1 MDFSHINLKG
11 KTAIVTG
18 GSKGIGYGMAL
29 GLATVG
35 ANVVIVSRN
44 IEEGRAAAKDCEA
57 KGVKAH
63 AISCDVTNSA
73 AVASM
78 VAEAAKTFGQIDIL
92 INNAGM
98 NIRKPLVDVLD
109 SDWDTVINTN
119 LKGVFLVG
127 REVTKQMIAQGK
139 GGKIVNVA
147 SVGGAI
153 GIPNLTSYC
162 ATKGGVVQM
171 TKVWALELVE
181 HKIFVNAVCPAYI
194 KTPMTEGW
202 LTDKA
207 RLDWILGMTP
217 MGRLGEIQEVAGP
230 VVFLASE
237 WANYITGTCLLVDG
251 GWTAR

>member
-1 MDFSHINLKG
+1 MNFSQINLKG

-35 ANVVIVSRN
+35 ANIIIVSRN

-73 AVASM
+73 AVTAM
-78 VAEAAKTFGQIDIL
+78 AEEAAKTFGQVDIL

-127 REVTKQMIAQGK
+127 REVAKQMIKQGK
-139 GGKIVNVA
+139 GGSIVNVA
-147 SVGGAI
+147 SIGGVV
-153 GIPNLTSYC
+153 GIPNLNSYC
-162 ATKGGVVQM
+162 ASKGGVVQM
-171 TKVWALELVE
+171 TKVWALELAE
-181 HKIFVNAVCPAYI
+181 HKITVNAVCPAYI
-194 KTPMTEGW
+194 KTPMTAGW
-202 LTDKA
+202 LNDEE
-207 RLDWILGMTP
+207 RLNWILNMTP
-217 MGRLGEIQEVAGP
+217 MGRLGEIEEVAGP
-230 VVFLASE
+230 IVFLSSDWAS
-237 WANYITGTCLLVDG
+237 YITGAIITVDG